1 MNQEKGTKVTVEY
14 EGKLEDG
21 TIFDSS
27 EESGNPLEF
36 ELGAGEVIPGFE
48 EAVMKMNVGETVNVK
63 IDSINAYGPHLEN
76 LIQKIPKEGM
86 PENVKEG
93 MTVIAQMENGIEI
106 PIKILKIDEKS
117 ITIDMNHP
125 LAGKN
130 LNFKTTLKETM

>member
-48 EAVMKMNVGETVNVK
+48 EAVMKINVGETVNVK

-130 LNFKTTLKETM
+130 LNFKITLKETM